1 MTCLS
6 ERDNIL
12 IMKDP
17 KRFYVYV
24 HRRATPKGKI
34 RSVVNGHRKVSGGW
48 KLFVNQPED
57 EEPVMGAER
66 KVA

>member
-1 MTCLS
+1 MRSLQLTCLS

-17 KRFYVYV
+17 K
-24 HRRATPKGKI
+24 
-34 RSVVNGHRKVSGGW
+34 SVVNGHRKVSGGW